1 MAIES
6 TLRNDSPP
14 DVKIAAFRGLFHG
27 REDVFA
33 RRFESRKSGKS
44 GYQPACANEWVRDLC
59 DKRKV
64 KCVACPHRRFL
75 PLTDRIIHHH
85 LTGRDGA
92 GHDFVLGLYPMLQDE
107 SCFLLAAD
115 FDKESWRE
123 DAMAFRETC
132 RSLGLPAT
140 LERSRSGNG
149 GHVWLFFREALPTA
163 LARRLASYVLTE
175 TMERR
180 PDIGLDS
187 YDRFIP
193 NQDTMPQ
200 GGLGNLIALPLQKQS
215 RAQGNSVFLADN
227 LSPYPDQWAYLATIE
242 KIGRLQAE
250 EIVGQAEARGRIIGV
265 RLAPVGAEDDAPWL
279 TPPSRRQ
286 REPPLGDL
294 PESIDLVLAD
304 QIYLAKAQLPPGLRN
319 RLLRLAAFQNPEF
332 YKAQAMRLPTFG
344 KPRIIACAEDL
355 PQHLGLPRGC
365 LDELT
370 VLLAGLRI
378 RTVIRD
384 ERKVGTP
391 LPLAFQGELRP
402 GQLAAARAM
411 AVHEIGVL
419 SATTAFGKT
428 VIAAWLIAKR
438 GVNTLVLVHRRQLL
452 EQWVERLA
460 TFLDIPIA
468 EIGRIGGGKKR
479 ATGRLDVAL
488 IQSMVRKGVVDDR
501 VGEYGHLVVDECHH
515 LSAHGFELVARRA
528 KAKFVTGLSATVVRK
543 DGHHPLIF
551 MQCGPVRYRVE
562 PKKEALARPF
572 THTVLVRPT
581 AFQGKSRLETE
592 QRFQLAELYRE
603 LSGDEARNQMIRDDV
618 VAAVREGR
626 FPLVLTERTEHLAR
640 LAELLAD
647 RVRHLV
653 VLRGGLGKKKLRVAL
668 TQLAELPDD
677 EGRVL
682 LATGRFIGEGFDEAR
697 LDTLFLTLPV
707 SWRGIIAQYAGR
719 LHRLHDRK
727 REVRVYDYADFEVP
741 MLARMFD
748 RRRSGYEAIGYQV
761 RLPASGVPGWPPQV
775 ELPLDQ
781 AWKHDHAGTIRRL
794 LSDGVDQPLATL
806 FRQATG
812 PISADAEGAD
822 RARSA
827 SEAFL
832 YQRLESLPR
841 TAGRFRL
848 NVQLPIPFDGHGQME
863 VDLLAGDSRLVIEID
878 GGQHLADP
886 SAYRRDRRKDRLLQE
901 NGYFVLRF
909 LAEDVGKNFAEVL
922 DAILRVLVNRGLP
935 RPGN

>member
-1 MAIES
+1 
-6 TLRNDSPP
+6 
-14 DVKIAAFRGLFHG
+14 
-27 REDVFA
+27 
-33 RRFESRKSGKS
+33 
-44 GYQPACANEWVRDLC
+44 
-59 DKRKV
+59 
-64 KCVACPHRRFL
+64 
-75 PLTDRIIHHH
+75 
-85 LTGRDGA
+85 
-92 GHDFVLGLYPMLQDE
+92 
-107 SCFLLAAD
+107 
-115 FDKESWRE
+115 
-123 DAMAFRETC
+123 
-132 RSLGLPAT
+132 
-140 LERSRSGNG
+140 
-149 GHVWLFFREALPTA
+149 
-163 LARRLASYVLTE
+163 
-175 TMERR
+175 
-180 PDIGLDS
+180 
-187 YDRFIP
+187 
-193 NQDTMPQ
+193 
-200 GGLGNLIALPLQKQS
+200 
-215 RAQGNSVFLADN
+215 
-227 LSPYPDQWAYLATIE
+227 
-242 KIGRLQAE
+242 
-250 EIVGQAEARGRIIGV
+250 
-265 RLAPVGAEDDAPWL
+265 
-279 TPPSRRQ
+279 
-286 REPPLGDL
+286 
-294 PESIDLVLAD
+294 
-304 QIYLAKAQLPPGLRN
+304 
-319 RLLRLAAFQNPEF
+319 
-332 YKAQAMRLPTFG
+332 
-344 KPRIIACAEDL
+344 
-355 PQHLGLPRGC
+355 
-365 LDELT
+365 
-370 VLLAGLRI
+370 
-378 RTVIRD
+378 
-384 ERKVGTP
+384 
-391 LPLAFQGELRP
+391 
-402 GQLAAARAM
+402 
-411 AVHEIGVL
+411 
-419 SATTAFGKT
+419 
-428 VIAAWLIAKR
+428 
-438 GVNTLVLVHRRQLL
+438 
-452 EQWVERLA
+452 
-460 TFLDIPIA
+460 
-468 EIGRIGGGKKR
+468 
-479 ATGRLDVAL
+479 
-488 IQSMVRKGVVDDR
+488 
-501 VGEYGHLVVDECHH
+501 
-515 LSAHGFELVARRA
+515 
-528 KAKFVTGLSATVVRK
+528 
-543 DGHHPLIF
+543 
-551 MQCGPVRYRVE
+551 
-562 PKKEALARPF
+562 
-572 THTVLVRPT
+572 
-581 AFQGKSRLETE
+581 
-592 QRFQLAELYRE
+592 
-603 LSGDEARNQMIRDDV
+603 MIRDDV

-878 GGQHLADP
+878 GGQHLGDQR
-886 SAYRRDRRKDRLLQE
+886 AYRRDRRKDRLLQE